1 MILSLY
7 SNSIQQIVHFHD
19 AADILKCCSHSWTW

>member
-7 SNSIQQIVHFHD
+7 SNSIQQI
-19 AADILKCCSHSWTW
+19 

>member
-7 SNSIQQIVHFHD
+7 IIIAGRN
-19 AADILKCCSHSWTW
+19 

>member
-7 SNSIQQIVHFHD
+7 ID
-19 AADILKCCSHSWTW
+19 AM